1 MTNTDDY
8 ILVVGGRID
17 GQFWPVDRDRLKIPQ
32 LRSTPMVLF
41 TDEPSI
47 VEIEYDSYHIEHFY
61 TPTKKFRF
69 WLLDGLTPEDLVHR
83 LIGSYVPMEPH
94 K

>member
-17 GQFWPVDRDRLKIPQ
+17 R
-32 LRSTPMVLF
+32 
-41 TDEPSI
+41 
-47 VEIEYDSYHIEHFY
+47 
-61 TPTKKFRF
+61 
-69 WLLDGLTPEDLVHR
+69 LTPEDLVHR